1 MLTAFVS
8 QPRSG
13 YGYSSVGS
21 ATIAR
26 CVLGWMGP
34 QAGRA
39 PLVSTCPSTVGLSME
54 ELSQT
59 GSDSWDFPNWEC
71 GVTAGTNGSDGWDT
85 VGTTGNDSWENGT
98 TGKMEPATVFIDG
111 AALPA
116 TGHGRQ
122 APTGCPTA
130 AQCVLFFAQPCRTV
144 VAATSPNPTCRPTGC
159 PINCSGAPSTAAL
172 NSLPLCH
179 PGAHHDVSDRVAE
192 LHWVH

>member
-26 CVLGWMGP
+26 GVLGWMGP

-98 TGKMEPATVFIDG
+98 TDKMEPATVFIHCASNHCLPRAQTGRWVWGGPISRESCMPTGGTPNNWAMAAEAG
-111 AALPA
+111 AACHWGGAVPRVMVA
-116 TGHGRQ
+116 R
-122 APTGCPTA
+122 
-130 AQCVLFFAQPCRTV
+130 RT
-144 VAATSPNPTCRPTGC
+144 N
-159 PINCSGAPSTAAL
+159 
-172 NSLPLCH
+172 
-179 PGAHHDVSDRVAE
+179 
-192 LHWVH
+192 

>member
-26 CVLGWMGP
+26 GVLGWMGP

-39 PLVSTCPSTVGLSME
+39 PLVSTCLSTVGLSME
-54 ELSQT
+54 ELSQA

-122 APTGCPTA
+122 APTGCPTGSERR
-130 AQCVLFFAQPCRTV
+130 CM
-144 VAATSPNPTCRPTGC
+144 PTGSLQLGHPAAGAAVALHANWRRAAKRC
-159 PINCSGAPSTAAL
+159 LAPLTGAAAPRPSLGTILQQKIQLTINRRF
-172 NSLPLCH
+172 N
-179 PGAHHDVSDRVAE
+179 
-192 LHWVH
+192 

>member
-26 CVLGWMGP
+26 GVLGWMGP

-39 PLVSTCPSTVGLSME
+39 PLVSTCLSTVGLSME

-71 GVTAGTNGSDGWDT
+71 GLTAGTNGSDGWDT

-130 AQCVLFFAQPCRTV
+130 AQCVLFFCATMPHRGCCHVPQPHMQTHWVPHQLQR
-144 VAATSPNPTCRPTGC
+144 C
-159 PINCSGAPSTAAL
+159 PINCSTEFST
-172 NSLPLCH
+172 PVP
-179 PGAHHDVSDRVAE
+179 PGRAS
-192 LHWVH
+192 